1 MGGGEATILLK
12 KRHFHPTPIFAQ
24 NGGATASSVIL
35 IVNGR
40 FPPSLVEPGVGGR
53 MLARGGLGGALT
65 PGFRVFISLRL
76 SRGESVG
83 SVIIEGVDTV
93 HNSNHS

>member
-1 MGGGEATILLK
+1 MGVGGGEATILLK
-12 KRHFHPTPIFAQ
+12 KRHFHPTPIFAE

-40 FPPSLVEPGVGGR
+40 FPPSLLEPGVGGR

-65 PGFRVFISLRL
+65 PGFRVLLFCEERQ
-76 SRGESVG
+76 GE
-83 SVIIEGVDTV
+83 
-93 HNSNHS
+93 NQ